1 MNQVPITIE
10 LAPVDPT
17 LVKKQ
22 IEKSFPKRVN
32 VPLSILQIVCGG
44 IVFLMQVYVAQP

>member
-1 MNQVPITIE
+1 MNQVLITIE

-22 IEKSFPKRVN
+22 IEKSFPKRVRML
-32 VPLSILQIVCGG
+32 LSLLQIVCGG
-44 IVFLMQVYVAQP
+44 LVFLMQVYVVQP